1 MSLVS
6 APCFICGLPTKF
18 VHLDYER
25 FFCKSQLCIAL
36 YKDRPQQQQ
45 PQQPPPPDVIR
56 STRQIRKKPKITC
69 PIEGDQRCH
78 KAGLSLLKAIFN
90 QYAREGQRLN
100 RRALKQLIADANAP
114 DNIYCC
120 SDEQNI
126 RDKYTEQELLDCIL
140 YKKTRFSSLSREARN
155 MFTSLLL
162 LLQTLDLHFEGRNPV
177 IRAIRHDLV
186 RIK

>member
-6 APCFICGLPTKF
+6 APCFICALPTKF

-25 FFCKSQLCIAL
+25 FFCRDQLCLDL

-45 PQQPPPPDVIR
+45 PPSPDVIR
-56 STRQIRKKPKITC
+56 STKQIRKKPKIIC
-69 PIEGDQRCH
+69 PVEGDQRCH

-90 QYAREGQRLN
+90 HYAREGQRLS

-126 RDKYTEQELLDCIL
+126 RDKYTERQLLDCIL
-140 YKKTRFSSLSREARN
+140 YKKTRFSSLSKEARD

-162 LLQTLDLHFEGRNPV
+162 LLQTLDLHFQGKNPV
-177 IRAIRHDLV
+177 IRAIRRDLV